1 MKKFILLYFGVL
13 LFDVIYSVFYNSILT
28 EIKIEFLKYPFI
40 LINYLSCSP
49 AIFFNKL
56 LPFYLP
62 LPTYQLVLILL
73 GNVFLQTLLVYTLFF
88 KKKNNQKHIA

>member
-1 MKKFILLYFGVL
+1 MKKFILLYFGIL

-28 EIKIEFLKYPFI
+28 EIKIEYLKYPFV

-49 AIFFNKL
+49 AIFFNRL

-62 LPTYQLVLILL
+62 LPMYQSILILL
-73 GNVFLQTLLVYTLFF
+73 ANVFLQALLVYTIFF
-88 KKKNNQKHIA
+88 KNKNNQKHIN

>member
-1 MKKFILLYFGVL
+1 MKKFILLYFGIL
-13 LFDVIYSVFYNSILT
+13 LFDVIYSDFYNFILT

-40 LINYLSCSP
+40 IINYLSCFP

-73 GNVFLQTLLVYTLFF
+73 VNVFLQTFLVYTLFF
-88 KKKNNQKHIA
+88 KKKNNQKHID